1 MKKPKILLVT
11 LCSAMA
17 INANA
22 ISFSN
27 WFGGVGDDG
36 KASTSGNAAAQQSKT
51 AKSQTGKLKFNL
63 VNKTN
68 TTLASAVLKD
78 KTGKVLFTTT
88 KGKSCAVNSV
98 CTINIDQKLIAND
111 RTFFFYDSNNKLAS
125 AYSFT
130 NLDKNPTS
138 IDAQADLASLGRYV
152 FVKIQ
157 TSAPKITF
165 TNLATSFYDVK
176 DEKDPFTALGDY
188 YLDFLGSSTNDSAV
202 IKELVKQVGS
212 NKPLLINPQ
221 STRVVNQDKPMVKGT
236 NFAKKGVQSVKGAQ
250 AEEGTGANP
259 LCSAGFKS
267 SMDFASSLLQF
278 LAYAPI
284 PGIDLF
290 FKGAGAVA
298 DSACPSG
305 GADYSANF
313 TEINAKL
320 DALANNLAATYAEI
334 KEFRDE
340 WRNAEIGTYIE
351 GNLKGNTNA
360 IETNIDSYYIGLL
373 KIPGKDGKVHPSLES
388 LVASYGGVD
397 QAMKNKIFKEKI
409 DAFVSNS
416 AAIATAYKN
425 MTNGS
430 KPAKDFLDLRCKNYA
445 TMPKEIIA
453 TRLECNYRVLDIYT
467 KLRVSADMVESSF
480 ADYKKTFGAEASGA
494 FATLNTATIQSTNAA
509 IDKFIPKNALYDPLA
524 GLDKNLV
531 ANIKAIPACNTKD
544 EKQKDITQITAW
556 YGPNSP
562 AGANP
567 YITTTCFGNM
577 EDTKV
582 GTKVVDVFKDQ
593 ITANYYY
600 QEPNTKTV
608 DAEVVNVLGVLVPKR
623 FFKGNNSDSFAHTSW
638 MNQSNPQVYASGD
651 ASSISGKYFV
661 NLTTAINDQNSGYPS
676 TTSPANNTILPS
688 ARAINVSRN
697 NKEYTRNL
705 YVPQF
710 PSSVA
715 GALDLKT
722 SFQLA
727 DYWGSSSSN
736 SGFSNNFYTY
746 MRTLDENNIGYVW
759 AIKNDM
765 YREWQPSNDMFY
777 FRASLL
783 CMTNDCK
790 VNSAASSLVFNKG
803 VSLDADTTITFTGDE
818 HLNTNSDSQVV
829 NRWYDNTKLYVNGKT
844 GF

>member
-63 VNKTN
+63 VNRTN
-68 TTLASAVLKD
+68 TILASAVLKD

-130 NLDKNPTS
+130 NLGKNSTS

-202 IKELVKQVGS
+202 IKELVKQVSS

-236 NFAKKGVQSVKGAQ
+236 NFARKGVQSESTA
-250 AEEGTGANP
+250 ANP

-267 SMDFASSLLQF
+267 SMDFVSSALDY
-278 LAYAPI
+278 LAYVPI
-284 PGIDLF
+284 PGLAILT
-290 FKGAGAVA
+290 KGANVIV
-298 DSACPSG
+298 DTACPSKG
-305 GADYSANF
+305 TDYTASF

-320 DALANNLAATYAEI
+320 DALADNLALAYAEI

-340 WRNAEIGTYIE
+340 WRNTEIGNYIAN
-351 GNLKGNTNA
+351 NLTNNTNT
-360 IETNIDSYYIGLL
+360 ISTVIQSYYIDLL
-373 KIPGKDGKVHPSLES
+373 KVPGKDGKIHNSLES
-388 LVASYGGVD
+388 LVASYGGLD
-397 QAMKNKIFKEKI
+397 KAMKNKTFKDKV
-409 DAFVSNS
+409 DVFVDNS
-416 AAIATAYKN
+416 ASVVTAYKN
-425 MTNGS
+425 MVNNS
-430 KPAKDFLDLRCKNYA
+430 DQAKNFLNQRCGNYSA
-445 TMPKEIIA
+445 MPKEIIA
-453 TRLECNYRVLDIYT
+453 TRLECNYKVLEIYT
-467 KLRVSADMVESSF
+467 KLRVTADAVEGSF
-480 ADYKKTFGAEASGA
+480 ADYKKTFGAEASA
-494 FATLNTATIQSTNAA
+494 KFATLDAPTIKNTNAQ
-509 IDKFIPKNALYDPLA
+509 IDKFIPKNAFYDPLA

-531 ANIKAIPACNTKD
+531 ANIKAIPACNIKD
-544 EKQKDITQITAW
+544 ENQKDITQITAW
-556 YGPNSP
+556 YGPNSSV
-562 AGANP
+562 GANP
-567 YITTTCFGNM
+567 YITTTCFGNTGKGSGHTT
-577 EDTKV
+577 DFT
-582 GTKVVDVFKDQ
+582 DQ
-593 ITANYYY
+593 ITASYYY
-600 QEPNTKTV
+600 QEPNAKTV
-608 DAEVVNVLGVLVPKR
+608 DAEVVNILGVLVPKR
-623 FFKGNNSDSFAHTSW
+623 FFKDHNSDNFAHTNW
-638 MNQSNPQVYASGD
+638 VNQSNPSNNASGGD
-651 ASSISGKYFV
+651 DITVSGKYFV
-661 NLTTAINDQNSGYPS
+661 NLTTAINNQNSGYPS
-676 TTSPANNTILPS
+676 TISPANNSMLADTKI
-688 ARAINVSRN
+688 IKISRN
-697 NKEYTRNL
+697 NKERIRNL
-705 YVPQF
+705 SMPQF

-715 GALDLKT
+715 GALELKT
-722 SFQLA
+722 SFPLA
-727 DYWGSSSSN
+727 DYWGNSSDTTGYSH
-736 SGFSNNFYTY
+736 NFYTY

-759 AIKNDM
+759 AVKNDM
-765 YREWQPSNDMFY
+765 HRDRGDNIGHDDFS
-777 FRASLL
+777 FRQSLL

-790 VNSAASSLVFNKG
+790 VNSDTSSLVFNKG
-803 VSLDADTTITFTGDE
+803 MLPTDTTINFKGVE
-818 HLNTNSDSQVV
+818 RKMLYGWEEDS
-829 NRWYDNTKLYVNGKT
+829 KLYVNGKT

>member
-68 TTLASAVLKD
+68 TILASAVLKD

-130 NLDKNPTS
+130 NLDKNPTA

-152 FVKIQ
+152 FVKMQ

-236 NFAKKGVQSVKGAQ
+236 NFAQKRVQSVKGAQ
-250 AEEGTGANP
+250 AEEEGANP
-259 LCSAGFKS
+259 LCSEGFKS
-267 SMDFASSLLQF
+267 SMDFASSTLGF

-284 PGIDLF
+284 PGVDLF
-290 FKGAGAVA
+290 FKGASAVL
-298 DSACPSG
+298 SSTCPSPSSSENY
-305 GADYSANF
+305 AASF
-313 TEINAKL
+313 TEMNAKL
-320 DALANNLAATYAEI
+320 DALANDLAAAYAEI

-340 WRNAEIGTYIE
+340 WRSTEIVTYID
-351 GNLKGNTNA
+351 NTLKPNTNA
-360 IETNIDSYYIGLL
+360 IDTITQSYYIDLL
-373 KIPGKDGKVHPSLES
+373 KIPGKDGKVHDSLES
-388 LVASYGGVD
+388 LAASYGGVD
-397 QAMKNKIFKEKI
+397 QAMKNTTFKDKVDE
-409 DAFVSNS
+409 FVKGSN
-416 AAIATAYKN
+416 TVVTDYKN
-425 MTNGS
+425 MVSGS
-430 KPAKDFLDLRCKNYA
+430 DNAKRFLDLRCKNYT

-453 TRLECNYRVLDIYT
+453 TRLECNYRALEIYT
-467 KLRVSADMVESSF
+467 KLRVTADIVESSF
-480 ADYKKTFGAEASGA
+480 ADYKKTFGAKASDKL
-494 FATLNTATIQSTNAA
+494 ATLDATTIKSTNDA
-509 IDKFIPKNALYDPLA
+509 INKFIPKDALYDPLA
-524 GLDKNLV
+524 GLDKNLIT
-531 ANIKAIPACNTKD
+531 NIKAIPACNTKG
-544 EKQKDITQITAW
+544 ENQKDITQITAW
-556 YGPNSP
+556 YGPYSP

-567 YITTTCFGNM
+567 YITTTCFGNV
-577 EDTKV
+577 EEEKV
-582 GTKVVDVFKDQ
+582 GDKPAGSFKDQ

-600 QEPNTKTV
+600 INPNTKAV

-623 FFKGNNSDSFAHTSW
+623 FFKEDNFARTNW
-638 MNQSNPQVYASGD
+638 VNQSHPSNNASGGD
-651 ASSISGKYFV
+651 DITISGKYFV
-661 NLTTAINDQNSGYPS
+661 NQTTAVNDQNPGYPS
-676 TTSPANNTILPS
+676 TISPANNTILAS
-688 ARAINVSRN
+688 ARAIKVPRN
-697 NKEYTRNL
+697 NKEYIRNL

-715 GALDLKT
+715 GALELKT

-727 DYWGSSSSN
+727 DYWSN
-736 SGFSNNFYTY
+736 SPATTGYSYFFYTY

-759 AIKNDM
+759 AIKNDLH
-765 YREWQPSNDMFY
+765 RDRGDVIGRDDFS
-777 FRASLL
+777 FRQSLL

-790 VNSAASSLVFNKG
+790 VNSDASSLVYNKG
-803 VSLDADTTITFTGDE
+803 MLPTDTTINFKGVE
-818 HLNTNSDSQVV
+818 RKMLYGWEEDS
-829 NRWYDNTKLYVNGKT
+829 KLYVNGKT

>member
-130 NLDKNPTS
+130 NLDKNPTA

-152 FVKIQ
+152 FVKMQ

-236 NFAKKGVQSVKGAQ
+236 NFAQKGVQSVKSVQ
-250 AEEGTGANP
+250 SDNKIINP
-259 LCSAGFKS
+259 LCHAGFQS
-267 SMDFASSLLQF
+267 SMTFAGSALTLTT
-278 LAYAPI
+278 AAI
-284 PGIDLF
+284 PGV
-290 FKGAGAVA
+290 AVLYQGLVA
-298 DSACPSG
+298 VLDSTCPSG
-305 GADYSANF
+305 GTDYSASF
-313 TEINAKL
+313 TEMNAKL
-320 DALANNLAATYAEI
+320 DALANDLAAAYAEI
-334 KEFRDE
+334 KDFRDE
-340 WRNAEIGTYIE
+340 WRNAEIGTYE
-351 GNLKGNTNA
+351 RNLKSNTNV
-360 IETNIDSYYIGLL
+360 IETYIDSYYLGLL
-373 KIPGKDGKVHPSLES
+373 KIPGKDGKVHDSLES

-397 QAMKNKIFKEKI
+397 QAMKNKFFKEKI
-409 DAFVSNS
+409 DKFVSGS
-416 AAIATAYKN
+416 PTIAIAYKD

-430 KPAKDFLDLRCKNYA
+430 KSAKDFLDLRCKNYT

-453 TRLECNYRVLDIYT
+453 TRLECNYRVLDIYS
-467 KLRVSADMVESSF
+467 KLRVYADMVELSF
-480 ADYKKTFGAEASGA
+480 ADYKKTFGAKASGT
-494 FATLNTATIQSTNAA
+494 FATLDATTIKSTNDA
-509 IDKFIPKNALYDPLA
+509 INKFIPKDALYDPLA

-531 ANIKAIPACNTKD
+531 ANIKAIPTCNTKD

-556 YGPNSP
+556 YGPNS
-562 AGANP
+562 AVGANP

-577 EDTKV
+577 ED
-582 GTKVVDVFKDQ
+582 GRNENNNIINVFKDQ

-600 QEPNTKTV
+600 INPNTKTV

-623 FFKGNNSDSFAHTSW
+623 FFKDRNSDGFAQQVLW
-638 MNQSNPQVYASGD
+638 RNQSDRGYETTDGD
-651 ASSISGKYFV
+651 DMTISGKYFV
-661 NLTTAINDQNSGYPS
+661 NQTTAINDQNSGYPS
-676 TTSPANNTILPS
+676 TVSLANNTILPQ
-688 ARAINVSRN
+688 ARVINVPRN
-697 NKEYTRNL
+697 NKNYTRNL

-715 GALDLKT
+715 GALELKT

-727 DYWGSSSSN
+727 DYWGSAPERKGYSN
-736 SGFSNNFYTY
+736 SFYTY

-759 AIKNDM
+759 AVKTQMHRDL
-765 YREWQPSNDMFY
+765 PSGPTGDKFF
-777 FRASLL
+777 FRQSLL

-790 VNSAASSLVFNKG
+790 VDNNYNLAFNKG
-803 VSLDADTTITFTGDE
+803 MLKTDTTIDFSGVYTDRLGGGWYE
-818 HLNTNSDSQVV
+818 NS
-829 NRWYDNTKLYVNGKT
+829 KLEVNGKT